1 MGSKDDNGHY
11 LTLQWN
17 GLKEATIVRWLSA
30 RLFVVEVETAK
41 ATGEV
46 EAPANRILTT
56 IAAPEG
62 ATVETNAVIG
72 TIEA

>member
-1 MGSKDDNGHY
+1 M
-11 LTLQWN
+11 
-17 GLKEATIVRWLSA
+17 
-30 RLFVVEVETAK
+30 FVVEVETAK